1 VENSVA
7 TLNDG
12 DIIQDI
18 LNRNNKLETEDNSDV
33 EEIKISLKEGED
45 ALRKSLSFL
54 EQQDNNNI
62 NIHADDLLVVRRL
75 INQVSYY
82 RKLQY
87 KQLSLE
93 NFFDKSSYWYFHNV
107 FFVTP

>member
-1 VENSVA
+1 MENSAA
-7 TLNDG
+7 TLNDD

-18 LNRNNKLETEDNSDV
+18 LNRNNELETEDNSDTESNSDI

-75 INQVSYY
+75 ISRVSYY

-93 NFFDKSSYWYFHNV
+93 NFF
-107 FFVTP
+107 

>member
-12 DIIQDI
+12 NIIQDI

-62 NIHADDLLVVRRL
+62 NIHADNLLVVDRL
-75 INQVSYY
+75 ISQVSYY
-82 RKLQY
+82 IF
-87 KQLSLE
+87 S
-93 NFFDKSSYWYFHNV
+93 
-107 FFVTP
+107 

>member
-1 VENSVA
+1 MENSVA

-62 NIHADDLLVVRRL
+62 NIHADNLLVVDRL
-75 INQVSYY
+75 ISQVSYY
-82 RKLQY
+82 IF
-87 KQLSLE
+87 S
-93 NFFDKSSYWYFHNV
+93 
-107 FFVTP
+107 

>member
-1 VENSVA
+1 MENSVA

-18 LNRNNKLETEDNSDV
+18 LNRNNKLETEDNSDI

-54 EQQDNNNI
+54 EQQDNNII
-62 NIHADDLLVVRRL
+62 NIHANNLLL
-75 INQVSYY
+75 
-82 RKLQY
+82 
-87 KQLSLE
+87 
-93 NFFDKSSYWYFHNV
+93 
-107 FFVTP
+107 FVD

>member
-1 VENSVA
+1 MENSVA
-7 TLNDG
+7 TLNDD

-18 LNRNNKLETEDNSDV
+18 LNRNNKLETEDNSDI

-45 ALRKSLSFL
+45 ALRKPLSFL

-75 INQVSYY
+75 INHVVCY
-82 RKLQY
+82 RKL
-87 KQLSLE
+87 L
-93 NFFDKSSYWYFHNV
+93 NIHIDIHNK
-107 FFVTP
+107 FVVIFCHIHLR

>member
-1 VENSVA
+1 MENSVA

-12 DIIQDI
+12 NIIQDI

-62 NIHADDLLVVRRL
+62 NIHADNLLVVDRL
-75 INQVSYY
+75 ISQVSYY
-82 RKLQY
+82 IF
-87 KQLSLE
+87 S
-93 NFFDKSSYWYFHNV
+93 
-107 FFVTP
+107 

>member
-1 VENSVA
+1 MENSVA

-12 DIIQDI
+12 NIIQDI
-18 LNRNNKLETEDNSDV
+18 LNHNNKLETEDNSDV

-62 NIHADDLLVVRRL
+62 NIHADNLLVVDRL
-75 INQVSYY
+75 ISQVSYY
-82 RKLQY
+82 IF
-87 KQLSLE
+87 S
-93 NFFDKSSYWYFHNV
+93 
-107 FFVTP
+107 